1 MSRFENYTL
10 SSTRD
15 LLYRVYGWMGA
26 GLTLSG
32 ATAWAVSQSPTILK
46 FLFTNPFILLIIF
59 AAEMAMIFMIQ
70 SAVNK
75 MNSFQAATSFTAFS
89 ILNGLTLSSIFI
101 IYTLTSI
108 ASTFAIAATM
118 FATMAI
124 YGYFTKSDLSSM
136 RSYFMMGIFG
146 LIVALLVNMLLQS
159 SQFNFIISIA
169 GVIIFTLMAAYDM
182 QKIKQIAQ
190 QMSGTGASLD
200 AIAISCALSLY
211 LDFINLF
218 LYLLRLFGKRRD

>member
-59 AAEMAMIFMIQ
+59 AAEMGMIFMIQ

-75 MNSFQAATSFTAFS
+75 MNSFQAATYFTAFS

-124 YGYFTKSDLSSM
+124 YGYFTNSDLSSM
-136 RSYFMMGIFG
+136 RSYLMMGIFG

-159 SQFNFIISIA
+159 SQFNFIISIV